1 MKTKVLL
8 TTAALSVAFAACT
21 NEEIIEQNATV
32 ATDRIEV
39 GALEINPQVNPES
52 RLHLEGSGF
61 VFDKNDKLGACL
73 MDEITSEYN
82 NLPTPAWKDRFDLV
96 NYIQTNYKFNWN
108 GSKFQSDALL
118 VEGNYFFYFPYDET
132 MVKRNAFQKVLSAEQ
147 TFTVGSPRQTV
158 LDNQVFIGHKAVTA
172 DKQGDIE
179 SLDIEMKAAHAYPAF
194 RLNYSDTKEIQIKKV
209 ALKVAKHNQE
219 DGKEG
224 TAGAF
229 NTMLVVDPTDCYFSG
244 YGTTI
249 YGNYYSTTDAATA
262 EQIALSIPNVKM
274 TADSQLA
281 GYIVVP
287 AGVYAG
293 EGDANEGIHP
303 AIWMYIYTN
312 KGLVKTYLD
321 VKNPEQEPAGTP
333 SDNVWTKGDY
343 TDFQPNNGMLME
355 VGFSYDAI
363 STPTNFV
370 VSTTEDFELFM
381 EWQKDQ
387 TVATTLNAK
396 IVGENVV
403 LSKNVM
409 TVLNN
414 KNLTLNITADAAA
427 TLTIPAGV
435 PANAFDRINLASDK
449 IKVVNN
455 ADLTIAENY
464 ANGSCVPSTFVNNG
478 KVTFK
483 YEDNTLGTI
492 KNYGTIT
499 FNKTK
504 ADYLVYSQSNSS
516 ETITNYYGATINVEK
531 NTTISGVVENY
542 GKVNVSAG
550 MTLNAKINNETKAYG
565 QVAVINVNGTW
576 NAEGTNKGEINV
588 VGKLVAGTAGFEN
601 KEHKVWN
608 ASWSAYNDAVINN
621 EGSIKLIK
629 NNGNVV
635 MVESDASY
643 DTYTVTGANGSIDN
657 SICSTGI
664 VASETETIYV
674 KVTENKT
681 ASYVN
686 SLVEDAAAEQVR
698 FIGAQTLTVDKKT
711 KADGTTV
718 VSNVITV
725 KEVIIN
731 GNLNIVGGTS
741 ALQFNSSAINI
752 DSGTTTLAAKTHVT
766 VVDGLDMTLAAGSKL
781 DIRTSAQLQSLGK
794 FNIYGEG
801 TILNQGTYNHPKTDQ
816 TFVAPTIKQEGK
828 GISSAS
834 SYVWDGTESSEA
846 PTLKDGV
853 YQINSAADLSY
864 FSGHEMQQGDLLLA
878 LNTDIDMNNKT
889 FSSIDLYSH
898 AATNI
903 EIDGNGHTIYNL
915 KIEGEDCDGFNVPQ
929 AGLISGTDADD
940 YVKIYNLTIDGVSF
954 NNETIVYGGALIGYN
969 SGDTEL
975 TNVTVKN
982 ASLTGASEIGGLI
995 GMANGNKA
1003 KASLSLNNCKVISS
1017 TITAVETNIEE
1028 SWSGAPAGGL
1038 VGFIAGRVVT
1048 INDCSFSGTVSAGSK
1063 VKGNI
1068 VGSILD
1074 DVSVSVNSEAFD
1086 YTANRTAI
1094 EIYEKGEKQSNV
1106 YYLGF

>member
-21 NEEIIEQNATV
+21 NEEIIEQSATV
-32 ATDRIEV
+32 STDRIEV

-73 MDEITSEYN
+73 MDEITEFYN
-82 NLPTPAWKDRFDLV
+82 VIPTPAWRTRFDLV
-96 NYIQTNYKFNWN
+96 DYIQTNYKFVWN

-118 VEGNYFFYFPYDET
+118 VEGNYFFYFPYDAS
-132 MVKRNAFQKVLSAEQ
+132 MVKRNAFQKELASEQ
-147 TFTVGSPRQTV
+147 IFTVGSPRQTV

-209 ALKVAKHNQE
+209 ALKVAKHGE
-219 DGKEG
+219 DGTEG
-224 TAGAF
+224 AAGAF
-229 NTMLVVDPTDCYFSG
+229 NTMLVVDPTGCDFSG
-244 YGTTI
+244 YETVIKGS
-249 YGNYYSTTDAATA
+249 YYSTTNAATA
-262 EQIALSIPNVKM
+262 EQISLNIPNVKM
-274 TADSQLA
+274 TANSQLA

-287 AGVYAG
+287 AGVYSG
-293 EGDANEGIHP
+293 EGTGTGVDYSAM
-303 AIWMYIYTN
+303 WMYIYTN

-321 VKNPEQEPAGTP
+321 KKNPEQEPAGTP
-333 SDNVWTKGDY
+333 SDNVWTKGNY
-343 TDFQPNNGMLME
+343 TDFKPNNGMLME

-363 STPTNFV
+363 STPTDFV

-396 IVGENVV
+396 IVGTDVV

-409 TVLNN
+409 NVLNN
-414 KNLTLNITADAAA
+414 KNLTLNIEADAAA

-435 PANAFDRINLASDK
+435 PANAFDRINLTSDK
-449 IKVVNN
+449 IKVVNY
-455 ADLTIAENY
+455 AELTIAENY
-464 ANGSCVPSTFVNNG
+464 ANGSYVPSTFVNNG

-483 YEDNTLGTI
+483 YEANTLGTI
-492 KNYGTIT
+492 MNYGTIA

-504 ADYLVYSQSNSS
+504 ADWQAPIQSNASAA
-516 ETITNYYGATINVEK
+516 ITNYYGATINVEK
-531 NTTISGVVENY
+531 NTAITGAVENY

-550 MTLNAKINNETKAYG
+550 MTLNAKINNETKVYG

-588 VGKLVAGTAGFEN
+588 YGAMVAGAAGYENTAARVYN
-601 KEHKVWN
+601 SN
-608 ASWSAYNDAVINN
+608 WSAYNEAVINN
-621 EGSIKLIK
+621 EGSIKMIK

-635 MVESDASY
+635 MVENGASY
-643 DTYTVTGANGSIDN
+643 DTYTVTGATGYIDN

-725 KEVIIN
+725 EEVIIN

-752 DSGTTTLAAKTHVT
+752 NSGTTTLAAKTHVT

-781 DIRTSAQLQSLGK
+781 DIRTSAQLQSLGE

-801 TILNQGTYNHPKTDQ
+801 TILNQGTYKHPATDE
-816 TFVAPTIKQEGK
+816 TFVETTIKQEGK
-828 GISSAS
+828 GIKSAS
-834 SYVWDGTESSEA
+834 SYVWDGSTKTSVSPVA
-846 PTLKDGV
+846 GV
-853 YQINSAADLSY
+853 YAIETASELAWLADQNLSSATIK
-864 FSGHEMQQGDLLLA
+864 LA
-878 LNTDIDMNNKT
+878 ANLDMAGGEFKAIVSNGSVT
-889 FSSIDLYSH
+889 
-898 AATNI
+898 
-903 EIDGNGHTIYNL
+903 IDGQGHTIQNVVFETPTYNNSSCGPCL
-915 KIEGEDCDGFNVPQ
+915 VH
-929 AGLISGTDADD
+929 A
-940 YVKIYNLTIDGVSF
+940 
-954 NNETIVYGGALIGYN
+954 N
-969 SGDTEL
+969 SGV
-975 TNVTVKN
+975 VTVKN
-982 ASLTGASEIGGLI
+982 LDIVNASINTDAGRAAFVIGYINDAADAVIENVHVSNSTVIGACEVGGLI
-995 GMANGNKA
+995 GMVTLG
-1003 KASLSLNNCKVISS
+1003 SSPELTNCSVVNS
-1017 TITAVETNIEE
+1017 TIKATREDADD
-1028 SWSGAPAGGL
+1028 WSGSPAGGL
-1038 VGFIAGRVVT
+1038 IGFASNGGELT
-1048 INDCSFSGTVSAGSK
+1048 INNCTSSGNTISAVSGFKGNFIGAIYNNGGTIKVNGVDKTPTSFPNGTDNPLSAGY
-1063 VKGNI
+1063 
-1068 VGSILD
+1068 SI
-1074 DVSVSVNSEAFD
+1074 
-1086 YTANRTAI
+1086 
-1094 EIYEKGEKQSNV
+1094 
-1106 YYLGF
+1106 GF

>member
-73 MDEITSEYN
+73 MDEITEKYN
-82 NLPTPAWKDRFDLV
+82 WIPTPAWSARFDLV
-96 NYIQTNYKFNWN
+96 DYIQTNYKFNWN

-118 VEGNYFFYFPYDET
+118 VEGNYFFYFPYDPT
-132 MVKRNAFQKVLSAEQ
+132 MVQRNAFHKVLSAEQ

-209 ALKVAKHNQE
+209 ALKVAKHGE
-219 DGKEG
+219 DGTEG
-224 TAGAF
+224 AAGAF
-229 NTMLVVDPTDCYFSG
+229 NTMLVVDPTSCYFNN
-244 YGTTI
+244 YETI
-249 YGNYYSTTDAATA
+249 IRGSYYSTTDAATA
-262 EQIALSIPNVKM
+262 EQISLSIPNVKM
-274 TADSQLA
+274 TANSQLA

-293 EGDANEGIHP
+293 EGTGTGVDYSAM
-303 AIWMYIYTN
+303 WMYIYTN

-321 VKNPEQEPAGTP
+321 KKNPEQEPAGTP
-333 SDNVWTKGDY
+333 SDNVWTKGNY
-343 TDFQPNNGMLME
+343 TDFKPNNGMLME

-363 STPTNFV
+363 STPTDFV

-396 IVGENVV
+396 IVGTDVV

-409 TVLNN
+409 NVLNN
-414 KNLTLNITADAAA
+414 KNLTLNIKADAAA

-435 PANAFDRINLASDK
+435 PANTFDRINLTSDN
-449 IKVVNN
+449 IKVVNY

-464 ANGSCVPSTFVNNG
+464 ANGTSAYVPSTFVNNG
-478 KVTFK
+478 NVTFK
-483 YEDNTLGTI
+483 YEANTLGAI
-492 KNYGTIT
+492 DNYGTIA

-504 ADYLVYSQSNSS
+504 ANNLVYSQINSDAA
-516 ETITNYYGATINVEK
+516 ITNRYGATINVEK
-531 NTTISGVVENY
+531 NTTINGTIANY

-550 MTLNAKINNETKAYG
+550 MTLNAKINNKTLTYG

-576 NAEGTNKGEINV
+576 NAEGTNQGEINV
-588 VGKLVAGTAGFEN
+588 YGAMVAGAAGYENTAARVYN
-601 KEHKVWN
+601 SN
-608 ASWSAYNDAVINN
+608 WSAYNEAVINN
-621 EGSIKLIK
+621 EGSIKMIK

-635 MVESDASY
+635 MVENGASY
-643 DTYTVTGANGSIDN
+643 DTYTVTGATGYIDN

-725 KEVIIN
+725 EEVIID

-752 DSGTTTLAAKTHVT
+752 NSGTTTLAAKTHVT

-781 DIRTSAQLQSLGK
+781 DIRTSAQLQSLGE

-801 TILNQGTYNHPKTDQ
+801 TILNQGTYKHPATDE

-828 GISSAS
+828 GINSAS
-834 SYVWDGTESSEA
+834 SYVWDGTKSSTE
-846 PTLKDGV
+846 PTKATSGEYL
-853 YQINSAADLSY
+853 IESAADFSY
-864 FSGHEMQQGDLLLA
+864 FEGYNVPSTGLKLTL
-878 LNTDIDMNNKT
+878 TSDIDMNN
-889 FSSIDLYSH
+889 
-898 AATNI
+898 I
-903 EIDGNGHTIYNL
+903 EFESMKAYLSGAVVIDGNGYTIYNL
-915 KIEGEDCDGFNVPQ
+915 KLKGRDAIGSGKS
-929 AGLISGTDADD
+929 AGLVVSTAAGQNTEI
-940 YVKIYNLTIDGVSF
+940 KNLTIDGVSF
-954 NNETIVYGGALIGYN
+954 ADNDVVWSGALVGYQE
-969 SGDTEL
+969 G
-975 TNVTVKN
+975 NVTIDNVVVKN
-982 ASLTGASEIGGLI
+982 ANLVGVSEIGGFV
-995 GMANGNKA
+995 GQANHAVTIKDSKILNSTIKATKTTADLYSGSPAGGFVGFKLSAPALTFTNCVSSGN
-1003 KASLSLNNCKVISS
+1003 
-1017 TITAVETNIEE
+1017 TITAGSGIKGNFVGAIYQTATNI
-1028 SWSGAPAGGL
+1028 
-1038 VGFIAGRVVT
+1038 
-1048 INDCSFSGTVSAGSK
+1048 TVDGVSK
-1063 VKGNI
+1063 VPATFEEGA
-1068 VGSILD
+1068 GYSI
-1074 DVSVSVNSEAFD
+1074 
-1086 YTANRTAI
+1086 
-1094 EIYEKGEKQSNV
+1094 
-1106 YYLGF
+1106 GF

>member
-21 NEEIIEQNATV
+21 NEEIIEQSAV
-32 ATDRIEV
+32 VSTDRIEV
-39 GALEINPQVNPES
+39 GALEINPQINPES

-73 MDEITSEYN
+73 MDEITEYYN
-82 NLPTPAWKDRFDLV
+82 NIPTPAWNARFDLV
-96 NYIQTNYKFNWN
+96 DYIQTNYKFNWN

-118 VEGNYFFYFPYDET
+118 VEGNYFFYFPYDAS
-132 MVKRNAFQKVLSAEQ
+132 MVKRNAFQKELASEQ

-209 ALKVAKHNQE
+209 ALKVAAHDAN
-219 DGKEG
+219 GNEG
-224 TAGAF
+224 EAGAF
-229 NTMLVVDPTDCYFSG
+229 NTMLVVDPTSCYFNNYETVIRGS
-244 YGTTI
+244 
-249 YGNYYSTTDAATA
+249 YYSTTDDATA
-262 EQIALSIPNVKM
+262 EQISLNIPNVKM
-274 TADSQLA
+274 TANSQLA

-287 AGVYAG
+287 AGVYS
-293 EGDANEGIHP
+293 GDGSGTEVDQP
-303 AIWMYIYTN
+303 AMWMYIYTN

-321 VKNPEQEPAGTP
+321 KKNPEQEPAGTP
-333 SDNVWTKGDY
+333 SDNVWTKADY
-343 TDFQPNNGMLME
+343 VDFQPNNGMLME

-363 STPTNFV
+363 STPTDFV

-387 TVATTLNAK
+387 TVPTILTAS
-396 IVGENVV
+396 IVGDDVV
-403 LSKNVM
+403 LSKNIM
-409 TVLNN
+409 NVLSN
-414 KNLTLNITADAAA
+414 KNLTLNIKAGADA

-435 PANAFDRINLASDK
+435 PANTFDRINLTSDN
-449 IKVVNN
+449 IKVVNY

-464 ANGSCVPSTFVNNG
+464 ANGTYVPSTFVNNG
-478 KVTFK
+478 NVTFK
-483 YEDNTLGTI
+483 YDANTLGI
-492 KNYGTIT
+492 IDNYGTIA

-504 ADYLVYSQSNSS
+504 ANNLVYSQINSNA
-516 ETITNYYGATINVEK
+516 TITNRYGATINVEK
-531 NTTISGVVENY
+531 NTTINGIVTNY

-550 MTLNAKINNETKAYG
+550 MTLNALIYNTTLVYG

-588 VGKLVAGTAGFEN
+588 YGAMIAGQNGYENTAARVYN
-601 KEHKVWN
+601 S
-608 ASWSAYNDAVINN
+608 SWSAYNEAVINN
-621 EGSIKLIK
+621 EGSVKMIK

-635 MVESDASY
+635 MVESSASY
-643 DTYTVTGANGSIDN
+643 DTYAVTGATGYIDN

-698 FIGAQTLTVDKKT
+698 FINAQTLTVDEKT
-711 KADGTTV
+711 KADGTV
-718 VSNVITV
+718 ISNVITV
-725 KEVIIN
+725 NEVIIN

-741 ALQFNSSAINI
+741 TLQFNSSAINI
-752 DSGTTTLAAKTHVT
+752 NSGTTTLAAKTHVT
-766 VVDGLDMTLAAGSKL
+766 VVDGLDLTLAAGSKL
-781 DIRTSAQLQSLGK
+781 DIRTSAQLQSLGE

-801 TILNQGTYNHPKTDQ
+801 TVLNQGTYKHPATDE

-828 GISSAS
+828 GIKSAS
-834 SYVWDGTESSEA
+834 SYVWDGVKSNSA
-846 PTLKDGV
+846 PTFEDGA
-853 YQINSAADLSY
+853 YQINSAADLSF
-864 FSGHEMQQGDLLLA
+864 FSGHTMAGDLILE
-878 LNTDIDMNNKT
+878 LNSDVDMNNKT
-889 FSSIDLYSH
+889 FESIDVYAH

-903 EIDGNGHTIYNL
+903 VINGNGHTIYNL
-915 KIEGEDCDGFNVPQ
+915 KIKGVDCDGFNVPQ
-929 AGLISGTDADD
+929 AGLINGTDASDNVIIKD
-940 YVKIYNLTIDGVSF
+940 LTIDGVSF
-954 NNETIVYGGALIGYN
+954 NDETIVYGGALIGYN
-969 SGDTEL
+969 SGNTEL

-982 ASLTGASEIGGLI
+982 ATLKGASEIGGLI

-1003 KASLSLNNCKVISS
+1003 QAKLSLNNCNVIASS
-1017 TITAVETNIEE
+1017 VTAVENTIGD
-1028 SWSGAPAGGL
+1028 SWSGVPAGGL
-1038 VGFIAGRVVT
+1038 VGFIAGRVVE
-1048 INDCSFSGTVSAGSK
+1048 INDCSFSGTVNAATGLKGS
-1063 VKGNI
+1063 I

-1074 DVSVSVNSEAFD
+1074 DVTSFKIDNEDFD
-1086 YTANRTAI
+1086 YKANKVANK
-1094 EIYEKGEKQSNV
+1094 IYNKNGNV
-1106 YYLGF
+1106 VDGYCYYLGF